1 MNKIK
6 QLAAMIFMACGVMM
20 SMASCGKENSEENSA
35 DIVGTWQLT
44 KDVLYFDGEQVDV
57 DDIEDDYVFQ
67 CKFKDDGTVIEYDD
81 GDIDSKAEYV
91 YSPESKTLT
100 FFGDGEQMQYRV
112 DRLTSSELILS
123 EDLSILGNILDY
135 DRIGDVVDTYLGV
148 KIHMYPGSYI
158 RYCYKKNGKYCP
170 CEPFEM
176 GGGDNKYYDK
186 ETFYFKR
193 VK

>member
-1 MNKIK
+1 MKSIMNLLSRI
-6 QLAAMIFMACGVMM
+6 LIAGVFVM
-20 SMASCGKENSEENSA
+20 SMTSCEKENSEENTA

-44 KDVLYFDGEQVDV
+44 KDALYFDGEQVDV

-67 CKFKDDGTVIEYDD
+67 YKFKDDGTVIEDED
-81 GDIDSKAEYV
+81 GNIDGKAEYV
-91 YSPESKTLT
+91 YSRESNTLT
-100 FFGDGEQMQYRV
+100 FLGDGEQMEYRV

-148 KIHMYPGSYI
+148 KIYRYSGSYI
-158 RYCYKKNGKYCP
+158 SYCYKKNGKYYP

-176 GGGDNKYYDK
+176 GVGDNKYYDK

-193 VK
+193 AK

>member
-1 MNKIK
+1 
-6 QLAAMIFMACGVMM
+6 MIFMAYGIVM
-20 SMASCGKENSEENSA
+20 SMTSCGKENSEESTA

-57 DDIEDDYVFQ
+57 EGMEDDYVFQ
-67 CKFKDDGTVIEYDD
+67 CRFKSDGTAIEYDD
-81 GDIDSKAEYV
+81 GDVDGKYDYV

-100 FFGDGEQMQYRV
+100 LLGDGGQMDFHV

-123 EDLSILGNILDY
+123 DDLSVLGNILDY
-135 DRIGDVVDTYLGV
+135 DEIGDVVDRYLGV
-148 KIHMYPGSYI
+148 KIYRYSGAYFS
-158 RYCYKKNGKYCP
+158 YCYKKDGKYYP

-186 ETFYFKR
+186 NTLYFKR

>member
-57 DDIEDDYVFQ
+57 EEVEDDYVFQ
-67 CKFKDDGTVIEYDD
+67 YKFKDDGTVIEYDD
-81 GDIDSKAEYV
+81 GDIDGKYNYV

-100 FFGDGEQMQYRV
+100 FLADGEQWEYRV
-112 DRLTSSELILS
+112 DRLTSSELALS
-123 EDLSILGNILDY
+123 EDLSLLGNMLDY
-135 DRIGDVVDTYLGV
+135 DKIGDVIDRYKGA
-148 KIHMYPGSYI
+148 KIYRYSGSYV
-158 RYCYKKNGKYCP
+158 RYCYKKDGKYYLCDQ
-170 CEPFEM
+170 FD
-176 GGGDNKYYDK
+176 DNKYCDK
-186 ETFYFKR
+186 ETLYFKR